1 MFDINRNDARDRPNL
16 LVGQVNKADR
26 MVTEA
31 KDIECNARAEA
42 VGDLKK

>member
-16 LVGQVNKADR
+16 LVGQVNKADG
-26 MVTEA
+26 MVIEA
-31 KDIECNARAEA
+31 KDRERNARAEA